1 MSNKAQEIL
10 EFINFTLKN
19 DGYSPSVREICEAV
33 NLKSTSTVQYH
44 LNKLEKKGVINKSD
58 GKSRSLH
65 LNNSISEFRS
75 VPIVGEIAAG
85 LPLSAEENQ
94 IGELPYPESNFNDS
108 LIALK
113 VNGDSMPYPESN
125 FNDSLIALKVNGDSM
140 IDAGI
145 HDGDLVV
152 VDKSKEPLD
161 GDIGAFL
168 VYNTEATVKYIDT
181 IRNKQYLIPANKNY
195 ENIEITENISI
206 VGKVVSLFR
215 DM

>member
-1 MSNKAQEIL
+1 
-10 EFINFTLKN
+10 LKT
-19 DGYSPSVREICEAV
+19 DGYSPSVREIGEAV

-44 LNKLEKKGVINKSD
+44 LKKLEKKGVINKSE

-65 LNNSISEFRS
+65 LNDSSNEFRS

-85 LPLSAEENQ
+85 SPLTAEENK

-113 VNGDSMPYPESN
+113 VS
-125 FNDSLIALKVNGDSM
+125 GDSM

-152 VDKSKEPLD
+152 VDKSKEPMN

-168 VYNTEATVKYIDT
+168 VLNTEATVKYLDT
-181 IRNKQYLIPANKNY
+181 ISNKQYLIPANKNY
-195 ENIEITENISI
+195 ENIEINENITV
-206 VGKVVSLFR
+206 VGKVISLFR

>member
-1 MSNKAQEIL
+1 MSNKENEIL
-10 EFINFTLKN
+10 EFINYTLKN
-19 DGYSPSVREICEAV
+19 DGYSPSVREIGEAV

-44 LNKLEKKGVINKSD
+44 LKKLEKKGVINKSE

-65 LNNSISEFRS
+65 LNDIASEFRS
-75 VPIVGEIAAG
+75 VPILGEIAAG
-85 LPLSAEENQ
+85 LPLTAEENQ
-94 IGELPYPESNFNDS
+94 VGEL
-108 LIALK
+108 
-113 VNGDSMPYPESN
+113 PYPESN

-152 VDKSKEPLD
+152 VDKSKKPNN

-168 VYNTEATVKYIDT
+168 ILETEATVKYLET
-181 IRNKQYLIPANKNY
+181 IRNKQYLIPANKSF
-195 ENIEITENISI
+195 ENIEVTENISA

>member
-1 MSNKAQEIL
+1 MSNKENEIL
-10 EFINFTLKN
+10 EFINYTLKN
-19 DGYSPSVREICEAV
+19 DGYSPSVREIGEAV

-44 LNKLEKKGVINKSD
+44 LKKLEKKGVINKSE

-65 LNNSISEFRS
+65 LNDIASEFRS
-75 VPIVGEIAAG
+75 VPILGEIAAG
-85 LPLSAEENQ
+85 LPLTAEENQ
-94 IGELPYPESNFNDS
+94 VGEL
-108 LIALK
+108 
-113 VNGDSMPYPESN
+113 PYPESN

-152 VDKSKEPLD
+152 VDKSKKPNN

-168 VYNTEATVKYIDT
+168 ILETEATVKYLDT
-181 IRNKQYLIPANKNY
+181 IRNKQYLIPANKNF
-195 ENIEITENISI
+195 ENIEVTENISA

>member
-1 MSNKAQEIL
+1 MSNKENEIL
-10 EFINFTLKN
+10 EFINYTLKN
-19 DGYSPSVREICEAV
+19 DGYSPSVREIGEAV

-44 LNKLEKKGVINKSD
+44 LKKLEKKGVINKSE

-65 LNNSISEFRS
+65 LNDIASEFRS
-75 VPIVGEIAAG
+75 VPILGEIAAG
-85 LPLSAEENQ
+85 FPLTAEENQ
-94 IGELPYPESNFNDS
+94 VGELHYPESNFNDS
-108 LIALK
+108 LIAL
-113 VNGDSMPYPESN
+113 N
-125 FNDSLIALKVNGDSM
+125 VNGDSM

-152 VDKSKEPLD
+152 VDKSKKPNN

-168 VYNTEATVKYIDT
+168 ILETEATVKYLDT
-181 IRNKQYLIPANKNY
+181 IRNKQYLIPANKSF
-195 ENIEITENISI
+195 ENIEVTENISA

>member
-1 MSNKAQEIL
+1 MSKKAEEIL

-44 LNKLEKKGVINKSD
+44 LNKLEKKGVINKSE

-85 LPLSAEENQ
+85 LPLSAEDNQ
-94 IGELPYPESNFNDS
+94 IGEL
-108 LIALK
+108 
-113 VNGDSMPYPESN
+113 PYPESN

-168 VYNTEATVKYIDT
+168 VYDTEATVKYIDT

>member
-1 MSNKAQEIL
+1 MSNKETEIL
-10 EFINFTLKN
+10 EYINFTLKN

-44 LNKLEKKGVINKSD
+44 LKKLEKKGVINKSE

-65 LNNSISEFRS
+65 LNDSTNEFRS

-85 LPLSAEENQ
+85 YPLTAEEN
-94 IGELPYPESNFNDS
+94 
-108 LIALK
+108 K
-113 VNGDSMPYPESN
+113 VGDLPYPESN

-145 HDGDLVV
+145 YDGDLVV
-152 VDKSKEPLD
+152 VDKSKEPTN

-168 VYNTEATVKYIDT
+168 VLNTEATVKYLDT
-181 IRNKQYLIPANKNY
+181 ISKKQYLIPANKNY
-195 ENIEITENISI
+195 ENIEINENITVI
-206 VGKVVSLFR
+206 GKVISLFR

>member
-1 MSNKAQEIL
+1 MSNKENEIL
-10 EFINFTLKN
+10 DFINYTLKN
-19 DGYSPSVREICEAV
+19 DGYSPSVREIGEAV

-44 LNKLEKKGVINKSD
+44 LKKLEKKGVINKSE

-65 LNNSISEFRS
+65 LNDIASEFRS
-75 VPIVGEIAAG
+75 VPILGEIAAG
-85 LPLSAEENQ
+85 LPLTAEENQ
-94 IGELPYPESNFNDS
+94 VGEL
-108 LIALK
+108 
-113 VNGDSMPYPESN
+113 PYPESN

-152 VDKSKEPLD
+152 VDKSKKPNN

-168 VYNTEATVKYIDT
+168 ILESEATVKYLDT
-181 IRNKQYLIPANKNY
+181 IRNKQYLIPANKSF
-195 ENIEITENISI
+195 ENIEVTENISA

>member
-1 MSNKAQEIL
+1 MSNKENEIL
-10 EFINFTLKN
+10 EFINYTLKN
-19 DGYSPSVREICEAV
+19 DGYSPSVREIGEAV
-33 NLKSTSTVQYH
+33 NLKSTSSVQYH
-44 LNKLEKKGVINKSD
+44 LKKLEKKGVINKLE

-65 LNNSISEFRS
+65 LNDIASEFRS
-75 VPIVGEIAAG
+75 VPILGEIAAG
-85 LPLSAEENQ
+85 LPLTAEENQ
-94 IGELPYPESNFNDS
+94 VGEL
-108 LIALK
+108 
-113 VNGDSMPYPESN
+113 PYPESN

-152 VDKSKEPLD
+152 VDKSKKPNN

-168 VYNTEATVKYIDT
+168 ILETEATVKYLDT
-181 IRNKQYLIPANKNY
+181 IRNNQYLIPANKSF
-195 ENIEITENISI
+195 ENIEVTENISA

>member
-1 MSNKAQEIL
+1 MSNKENEIL
-10 EFINFTLKN
+10 EFINYTLKN
-19 DGYSPSVREICEAV
+19 DGYSPSVREIGEAV

-44 LNKLEKKGVINKSD
+44 LKKLEKKGVINKSE

-65 LNNSISEFRS
+65 LNDIASEFRS
-75 VPIVGEIAAG
+75 VPILGEIAAG
-85 LPLSAEENQ
+85 LPLTAEENQ
-94 IGELPYPESNFNDS
+94 VGEL
-108 LIALK
+108 
-113 VNGDSMPYPESN
+113 PYPESN

-152 VDKSKEPLD
+152 VDKSKKPNN

-168 VYNTEATVKYIDT
+168 ILETEATVKYLDT
-181 IRNKQYLIPANKNY
+181 IRNKQYLIPANKSF
-195 ENIEITENISI
+195 ENIEVTENISA

>member
-1 MSNKAQEIL
+1 MNNKSQEIL

-94 IGELPYPESNFNDS
+94 IGELH
-108 LIALK
+108 
-113 VNGDSMPYPESN
+113 YPESN

-168 VYNTEATVKYIDT
+168 VYDTEATVKYIDT

-195 ENIEITENISI
+195 ENIEISENISV

>member
-1 MSNKAQEIL
+1 MNNKAQEIL
-10 EFINFTLKN
+10 DFINFTLKN

-44 LNKLEKKGVINKSD
+44 LNKLEKKGVINKSE

-85 LPLSAEENQ
+85 LTLSAEENQ

-113 VNGDSMPYPESN
+113 
-125 FNDSLIALKVNGDSM
+125 INGDSM
-140 IDAGI
+140 IEAGI

-152 VDKSKEPLD
+152 IDKSKKPLD

-168 VYNTEATVKYIDT
+168 VYDTEATVKYIDT

-195 ENIEITENISI
+195 ENIEISENISV

>member
-1 MSNKAQEIL
+1 MNNKAQEIL
-10 EFINFTLKN
+10 DFINFTLKN

-44 LNKLEKKGVINKSD
+44 LNKLEKKGVINKSE

-113 VNGDSMPYPESN
+113 
-125 FNDSLIALKVNGDSM
+125 INGDSM
-140 IDAGI
+140 IEAGI

-152 VDKSKEPLD
+152 IDKSKKPLD

-168 VYNTEATVKYIDT
+168 VYDTEATVKYIDT

-195 ENIEITENISI
+195 ENIEISENISI

>member
-1 MSNKAQEIL
+1 MSNKENEIL
-10 EFINFTLKN
+10 EFINYTLKN
-19 DGYSPSVREICEAV
+19 DGYSPSVREIGEAV

-44 LNKLEKKGVINKSD
+44 LKKLESKGVINKSE

-65 LNNSISEFRS
+65 LNDIASEFRS
-75 VPIVGEIAAG
+75 VPILGEIAAG
-85 LPLSAEENQ
+85 LPLTAEENQ
-94 IGELPYPESNFNDS
+94 VGEL
-108 LIALK
+108 
-113 VNGDSMPYPESN
+113 PYPESN

-152 VDKSKEPLD
+152 VDKSKKPNN

-168 VYNTEATVKYIDT
+168 ILETEATVKYLDT
-181 IRNKQYLIPANKNY
+181 IRNKQYLIPANKSF
-195 ENIEITENISI
+195 ENIEVTENISA

>member
-1 MSNKAQEIL
+1 MSNKENEIL
-10 EFINFTLKN
+10 EFINYTLKN
-19 DGYSPSVREICEAV
+19 NGYSPSVREIGEAV

-44 LNKLEKKGVINKSD
+44 LKKLEKKGVINKSE

-65 LNNSISEFRS
+65 LNDIASEFRS
-75 VPIVGEIAAG
+75 VPILGEIAAG
-85 LPLSAEENQ
+85 LPLTAEENQ
-94 IGELPYPESNFNDS
+94 VGEL
-108 LIALK
+108 
-113 VNGDSMPYPESN
+113 PYPESN

-152 VDKSKEPLD
+152 VDKSKKPNN

-168 VYNTEATVKYIDT
+168 ILETEATVKYLDT
-181 IRNKQYLIPANKNY
+181 IRNKQYLIPANKSF
-195 ENIEITENISI
+195 ENIEVTENISA

>member
-1 MSNKAQEIL
+1 MSKKAEEIL

-113 VNGDSMPYPESN
+113 VNGDSM
-125 FNDSLIALKVNGDSM
+125 

-168 VYNTEATVKYIDT
+168 VYDTEATVKYIDT
-181 IRNKQYLIPANKNY
+181 IRNKKYLIPANKNY

>member
-1 MSNKAQEIL
+1 MSNKENEIL
-10 EFINFTLKN
+10 DFINYTRKN
-19 DGYSPSVREICEAV
+19 DGYSPSVREIGEAV

-44 LNKLEKKGVINKSD
+44 LKKLEKKGVINKSE

-65 LNNSISEFRS
+65 LNDIASEFRS
-75 VPIVGEIAAG
+75 VPILGEIAAG
-85 LPLSAEENQ
+85 LPLTAEENQ
-94 IGELPYPESNFNDS
+94 VGEL
-108 LIALK
+108 
-113 VNGDSMPYPESN
+113 PYPESN

-152 VDKSKEPLD
+152 VDKSKKPNN

-168 VYNTEATVKYIDT
+168 ILETEATVKYLDT
-181 IRNKQYLIPANKNY
+181 IRNKQYLIPANKSF
-195 ENIEITENISI
+195 ENIEVTENISA

>member
-1 MSNKAQEIL
+1 MSNKENEIL
-10 EFINFTLKN
+10 EFINYTLKN
-19 DGYSPSVREICEAV
+19 DGYSPSVREIGEAV

-44 LNKLEKKGVINKSD
+44 LKKLEKKGVINKSE

-65 LNNSISEFRS
+65 LNYIASEFRS
-75 VPIVGEIAAG
+75 VPILGEIAAG
-85 LPLSAEENQ
+85 LPLTAEENQ
-94 IGELPYPESNFNDS
+94 VGEL
-108 LIALK
+108 
-113 VNGDSMPYPESN
+113 PYPESN

-152 VDKSKEPLD
+152 VDKSKKPNN

-168 VYNTEATVKYIDT
+168 ILETEATVKYLDT
-181 IRNKQYLIPANKNY
+181 IRNKQYLIPANKSF
-195 ENIEITENISI
+195 ENIEVTENISA

>member
-1 MSNKAQEIL
+1 MNNKAQEIL
-10 EFINFTLKN
+10 DFINFTLKN

-44 LNKLEKKGVINKSD
+44 LNKLEKKAVINKSE

-113 VNGDSMPYPESN
+113 VNGDSMIE
-125 FNDSLIALKVNGDSM
+125 
-140 IDAGI
+140 AGI

-152 VDKSKEPLD
+152 IDKSKKPLD

-168 VYNTEATVKYIDT
+168 VYDTEATVKYIDT

-195 ENIEITENISI
+195 ENIEISENISV

>member
-1 MSNKAQEIL
+1 MNNKAQEIL
-10 EFINFTLKN
+10 DFINFTLKN

-44 LNKLEKKGVINKSD
+44 LNKLEKKGVINKSE

-113 VNGDSMPYPESN
+113 VNGDSM
-125 FNDSLIALKVNGDSM
+125 

-168 VYNTEATVKYIDT
+168 VYDTEATVKYIDT

>member
-1 MSNKAQEIL
+1 MSNKENEIL
-10 EFINFTLKN
+10 EFINYTLKN
-19 DGYSPSVREICEAV
+19 DGYSPSVREIGEAV

-44 LNKLEKKGVINKSD
+44 LKKLEKKGVINKSE

-65 LNNSISEFRS
+65 LNEIASEFRS
-75 VPIVGEIAAG
+75 VPILGEIAAG
-85 LPLSAEENQ
+85 LPLTAEENQ
-94 IGELPYPESNFNDS
+94 VGEL
-108 LIALK
+108 
-113 VNGDSMPYPESN
+113 PYPESN

-152 VDKSKEPLD
+152 VDKSKKPNK

-168 VYNTEATVKYIDT
+168 ILETEATVKYLDT
-181 IRNKQYLIPANKNY
+181 IRNKQYLIPANKNF
-195 ENIEITENISI
+195 ENIEVTENISA

>member
-44 LNKLEKKGVINKSD
+44 LNKLEKKGFINKSD

-113 VNGDSMPYPESN
+113 VNGDSM
-125 FNDSLIALKVNGDSM
+125 

-168 VYNTEATVKYIDT
+168 VYDTEATVKYNDT

>member
-1 MSNKAQEIL
+1 MNNKSQEIL

-113 VNGDSMPYPESN
+113 
-125 FNDSLIALKVNGDSM
+125 INGDSM

-168 VYNTEATVKYIDT
+168 VYDTEATVKYIDT

-195 ENIEITENISI
+195 ENIEISENISV

>member
-1 MSNKAQEIL
+1 MSKKAEEIL

-113 VNGDSMPYPESN
+113 VNGDSM
-125 FNDSLIALKVNGDSM
+125 

-168 VYNTEATVKYIDT
+168 VYDTEATVKYIDT

>member
-1 MSNKAQEIL
+1 MSSKENEIL
-10 EFINFTLKN
+10 EFINYTLKN
-19 DGYSPSVREICEAV
+19 DGYSPSVREIGEAV

-44 LNKLEKKGVINKSD
+44 LKKLEKKGVINKSE

-65 LNNSISEFRS
+65 LNEIASEFRS
-75 VPIVGEIAAG
+75 VPILGEIAAG
-85 LPLSAEENQ
+85 LPLTAEENQ
-94 IGELPYPESNFNDS
+94 VGEL
-108 LIALK
+108 
-113 VNGDSMPYPESN
+113 PYPESN

-152 VDKSKEPLD
+152 VDKSKKPNN

-168 VYNTEATVKYIDT
+168 ILETEATVKYLDT
-181 IRNKQYLIPANKNY
+181 IRNKQYLIPANKSF
-195 ENIEITENISI
+195 ENIEVTENISA

>member
-1 MSNKAQEIL
+1 MNNKSQEIL

-65 LNNSISEFRS
+65 LNNSINEFRT

-94 IGELPYPESNFNDS
+94 IGEL
-108 LIALK
+108 
-113 VNGDSMPYPESN
+113 PYPESN

-168 VYNTEATVKYIDT
+168 VYDTEATVKYIDT

-195 ENIEITENISI
+195 ENIEISENISV

>member
-1 MSNKAQEIL
+1 MGNKAQEIL

-44 LNKLEKKGVINKSD
+44 LNKLEKKGLINKSD

-65 LNNSISEFRS
+65 LNNSIGEFRS

-94 IGELPYPESNFNDS
+94 IGEL
-108 LIALK
+108 
-113 VNGDSMPYPESN
+113 PYPESN

-168 VYNTEATVKYIDT
+168 VYDTEATVKYIDT

>member
-85 LPLSAEENQ
+85 LPLSAEDNQ
-94 IGELPYPESNFNDS
+94 IGEL
-108 LIALK
+108 
-113 VNGDSMPYPESN
+113 PYPESN

-152 VDKSKEPLD
+152 VDKSKDPLD

-168 VYNTEATVKYIDT
+168 VYDTEATVKYIDT
-181 IRNKQYLIPANKNY
+181 IRNKQYLIPANKSY
-195 ENIEITENISI
+195 ENIEISENISI

>member
-10 EFINFTLKN
+10 EYINFTLKN

-113 VNGDSMPYPESN
+113 VNGDSM
-125 FNDSLIALKVNGDSM
+125 

-168 VYNTEATVKYIDT
+168 VYDTEATVKYIDT

-195 ENIEITENISI
+195 ENIEISENISV

>member
-1 MSNKAQEIL
+1 MSNKENEIL
-10 EFINFTLKN
+10 EFINYTLKN
-19 DGYSPSVREICEAV
+19 DGYSPSVREIGEAV

-44 LNKLEKKGVINKSD
+44 LKKLEKKGVINKSE

-65 LNNSISEFRS
+65 LNDIASEFRS
-75 VPIVGEIAAG
+75 VPILGEIAAG
-85 LPLSAEENQ
+85 LPLTAEENQ
-94 IGELPYPESNFNDS
+94 VGEL
-108 LIALK
+108 
-113 VNGDSMPYPESN
+113 PYPESN

-152 VDKSKEPLD
+152 VDKSKKPTN

-168 VYNTEATVKYIDT
+168 ILETEATVKYLDT
-181 IRNKQYLIPANKNY
+181 IRNKQYLIPANKSF
-195 ENIEITENISI
+195 ENIEVTENISA

>member
-1 MSNKAQEIL
+1 MSNKENEIL
-10 EFINFTLKN
+10 EFINYTLKN
-19 DGYSPSVREICEAV
+19 DGYSPSVREIGEAV

-44 LNKLEKKGVINKSD
+44 LKKLEKKGVINKSE

-65 LNNSISEFRS
+65 LNDMASEFRS
-75 VPIVGEIAAG
+75 VPILGEIAAG
-85 LPLSAEENQ
+85 LPLTAEENQ
-94 IGELPYPESNFNDS
+94 VGEL
-108 LIALK
+108 
-113 VNGDSMPYPESN
+113 PYPESN

-152 VDKSKEPLD
+152 VDKSKKPNN

-168 VYNTEATVKYIDT
+168 ILETEATVKYLDT
-181 IRNKQYLIPANKNY
+181 IRNKQYLIPANKSF
-195 ENIEITENISI
+195 ENIEVTENISA

>member
-1 MSNKAQEIL
+1 MNNKSQEIL

-19 DGYSPSVREICEAV
+19 YGYSPSVREICEAV

-113 VNGDSMPYPESN
+113 VNGDSM
-125 FNDSLIALKVNGDSM
+125 

-168 VYNTEATVKYIDT
+168 VYDTEATVKYIDT

-195 ENIEITENISI
+195 ENIEISENISV

>member
-113 VNGDSMPYPESN
+113 VNGDSM
-125 FNDSLIALKVNGDSM
+125 

-152 VDKSKEPLD
+152 VDKSKVPLN

-168 VYNTEATVKYIDT
+168 VMDTEATVKYIDT
-181 IRNKQYLIPANKNY
+181 IRNKKYLIPANKNY

>member
-1 MSNKAQEIL
+1 MSNKENEIL
-10 EFINFTLKN
+10 EFINYTLKN
-19 DGYSPSVREICEAV
+19 DGYSPSVREIGEAV

-44 LNKLEKKGVINKSD
+44 LKKLEKKGVINKSE

-65 LNNSISEFRS
+65 LNEIASEFRS
-75 VPIVGEIAAG
+75 VPILGEIAAG
-85 LPLSAEENQ
+85 LPLTAEENQ
-94 IGELPYPESNFNDS
+94 VGEL
-108 LIALK
+108 
-113 VNGDSMPYPESN
+113 PYPESN

-152 VDKSKEPLD
+152 VDKSKKPNN

-168 VYNTEATVKYIDT
+168 ILETEATVKYLDT
-181 IRNKQYLIPANKNY
+181 IRNNQYLIPANKSF
-195 ENIEITENISI
+195 ENIEVTENISAI
-206 VGKVVSLFR
+206 GKVVSLFR

>member
-1 MSNKAQEIL
+1 MSNKENEIL
-10 EFINFTLKN
+10 EFINYTLKN
-19 DGYSPSVREICEAV
+19 DGYSPSVREIGEAV

-44 LNKLEKKGVINKSD
+44 LKKLETKGVINKSE

-65 LNNSISEFRS
+65 LNDIASEFRS
-75 VPIVGEIAAG
+75 VPILGEIAAG
-85 LPLSAEENQ
+85 LPLTAEENQ
-94 IGELPYPESNFNDS
+94 VGEL
-108 LIALK
+108 
-113 VNGDSMPYPESN
+113 PYPESN

-152 VDKSKEPLD
+152 VDKSKKPNN

-168 VYNTEATVKYIDT
+168 ILETEATVKYLDT
-181 IRNKQYLIPANKNY
+181 IRNKQYLIPANKSF
-195 ENIEITENISI
+195 ENIEVTENISA

>member
-1 MSNKAQEIL
+1 MNNKAQEIL
-10 EFINFTLKN
+10 DFINFTLKN

-44 LNKLEKKGVINKSD
+44 LNKLEKKGVINKSE

-85 LPLSAEENQ
+85 LPLSAEEHQ
-94 IGELPYPESNFNDS
+94 IGELPN
-108 LIALK
+108 
-113 VNGDSMPYPESN
+113 PESN

-140 IDAGI
+140 IEAGI

-152 VDKSKEPLD
+152 IDKSKKPLD

-168 VYNTEATVKYIDT
+168 VYDTEATVKYIDT

-195 ENIEITENISI
+195 ENIEISENISV